1 VRFSISSAFLDFPEV
16 LALARA
22 ADEIG
27 YHGLAL
33 SDHVINLE
41 TLRTPYPYTADG
53 TRRWEPFTPWL
64 DPWVTVGA
72 LAAVTERLNFFTSVY
87 VLPMRNPL
95 AVAKAVGTAAVI
107 SDNRVQLGIG
117 TGWCEEEFDLLE
129 QPFAERGKRTDEM
142 IELLQAMWQ
151 PGWVEHHG
159 EFYDIPRLE
168 MTPAPTER
176 VPIFVGGISDVAM
189 KRAAR
194 HDGWLSDFLTI
205 DGAVEVRAK
214 IDRWRAEYGR
224 SEQPFSMVA
233 SLIDAVTPDDVR
245 RAEDVGV
252 TDVLTM
258 PWAFY
263 AGFDAT
269 LDQKIEGL
277 ARYHEDIIAP
287 VNDL

>member
-1 VRFSISSAFLDFPEV
+1 MRFSISSAFLDFPEV